1 MKIIISKGVERVSD
15 GNPGRDRVA
24 VTAGTARWLAIRAVM
39 TNCLSISTCH
49 TKISRVSRVF
59 LSNFL
64 PAFSALSLGRAL
76 YSRLWWLSTNNRQH
90 GHERAN
96 ETNQR
101 IYSHTIRA
109 YIRINVRCTALTV
122 DWNIRRESSLIVC
135 RRNNVFR
142 VDPKIVERER
152 PRFSLMV
159 PGSKRVFSHLF
170 EVHVV
175 KIALKKQGVKINK
188 KKKTYCI

>member
-24 VTAGTARWLAIRAVM
+24 VRAGTARWLAIRAVM

-59 LSNFL
+59 SSNFL

-76 YSRLWWLSTNNRQH
+76 YSRLWWLSTNNRRH

-109 YIRINVRCTALTV
+109 YIRINARCTALTV

-135 RRNNVFR
+135 RRNTFLGWIRKLSNANVHA
-142 VDPKIVERER
+142 
-152 PRFSLMV
+152 SLWWYPV
-159 PGSKRVFSHLF
+159 LSACSVTSSK
-170 EVHVV
+170 
-175 KIALKKQGVKINK
+175 
-188 KKKTYCI
+188 YM